1 MGQDWILTSCP
12 GTGQAGTGFS
22 QVVPSRPWKERG
34 QKEKRG
40 KNVKKSEKKRMFL
53 PIFPFFDIFFD
64 NKVVILVPGRPG
76 TQEFVPGF
84 LILPLSWD
92 KGTAGH

>member
-1 MGQDWILTSCP
+1 MGRDRP
-12 GTGQAGTGFS
+12 GRDFHRLSHPVLGKNG
-22 QVVPSRPWKERG
+22 G